1 MKMKINIEECKKVK
15 KILILSN
22 IYDFIISIFKIKNIY
37 ITIFLVILG
46 IVSVLFFQKIIEFQ
60 SYSQEIRESKSK
72 KYKIGAV
79 ILDAIIIFTFIFLGA
94 YYDNLLIRRLS
105 IPIYSFGLFIKV
117 ACLIII
123 MDNTVDELK
132 IKWK

>member
-1 MKMKINIEECKKVK
+1 MKISLEKCKKAK
-15 KILILSN
+15 KLLILSN
-22 IYDFIISIFKIKNIY
+22 IYDFIISIIKIKNIY
-37 ITIFLVILG
+37 VTIFLVVLG
-46 IVSVLFFQKIIEFQ
+46 IISVLFFQKLIEFQ

-94 YYDNLLIRRLS
+94 CYDHLLIRRLS
-105 IPIYSFGLFIKV
+105 FPIYSLGLLIKV
-117 ACLIII
+117 SCLIII

>member
-1 MKMKINIEECKKVK
+1 MKINIEDCKKVK
-15 KILILSN
+15 KLLILSN
-22 IYDFIISIFKIKNIY
+22 IYDFIVSIFKIKNIY

-46 IVSVLFFQKIIEFQ
+46 IVSVLFFQKLIEFQ
-60 SYSQEIRESKSK
+60 NYSQEIRESRSK
-72 KYKIGAV
+72 KYKIEAV
-79 ILDAIIIFTFIFLGA
+79 ILDAIIIFTLVFLGA
-94 YYDNLLIRRLS
+94 YYDHIIVSRNAV
-105 IPIYSFGLFIKV
+105 PIYSFGLVIKV